1 MWPLEGQFVFWYI
14 KTWIT
19 GDYTGDL
26 FDFDRSPINVSACH
40 KSTSGKRIRA
50 GALTVRKELH
60 NLVAVRKV
68 RELHEYAMRM
78 LEENVRDRR
87 MCLQNW
93 TNCPELSVK
102 HINSEM

>member
-1 MWPLEGQFVFWYI
+1 MFWYI

-60 NLVAVRKV
+60 NLVAVRQV

-78 LEENVRDRR
+78 LEENVPA
-87 MCLQNW
+87 NVSA
-93 TNCPELSVK
+93 ELDKLSRIKCETYQQRNVTL
-102 HINSEM
+102 